1 MKFLK
6 GLFLITLFTSCTSD
20 FDVDIPN
27 GVNEYEIH
35 KHGHSVEFNEKSP
48 ANPSTKAPAT

>member
-1 MKFLK
+1 MKFLR

-20 FDVDIPN
+20 FDVDLPD

-35 KHGHSVEFNEKSP
+35 KHGSKIEFNEKSP
-48 ANPSTKAPAT
+48 ANPQKEAVK